1 MTSAPI
7 FETHNRNSE
16 CQKTSNRSF
25 QFDWLETIQT
35 IMVFV
40 KRAPYA
46 KSKLKKMKKLLT
58 KEEKKARGSR
68 SKQRPI
74 KKPCRKSPAKKK
86 PRMNKPKKSPAKKK
100 LRMNKFK
107 QRLLSLKEMFAKK
120 PVVKKSKE

>member
-1 MTSAPI
+1 
-7 FETHNRNSE
+7 
-16 CQKTSNRSF
+16 
-25 QFDWLETIQT
+25 
-35 IMVFV
+35 MVFV

-86 PRMNKPKKSPAKKK
+86 LRMNKPK
-100 LRMNKFK
+100 LR
-107 QRLLSLKEMFAKK
+107 QLSLKEMFAKK
-120 PVVKKSKE
+120 PVVKKSKG